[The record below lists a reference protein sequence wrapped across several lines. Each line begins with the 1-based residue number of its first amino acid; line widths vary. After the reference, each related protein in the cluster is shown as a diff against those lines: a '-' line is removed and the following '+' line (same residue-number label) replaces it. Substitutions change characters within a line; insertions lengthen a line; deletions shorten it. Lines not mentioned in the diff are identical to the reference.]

1 MDKGWFSVEG
11 VIGSFNADK
20 IKKMSRK
27 AFDID
32 FAHLTDEQRDV
43 IWDKNNELEKLS
55 RKNAK
60 PELSSDGGADTKRK

>member
-43 IWDKNNELEKLS
+43 IWDKNNELERLS

-60 PELSSDGGADTKRK
+60 PELGSDDRADSKRK

>member
-43 IWDKNNELEKLS
+43 IWEKNNELEKLS

-60 PELSSDGGADTKRK
+60 PELSSDGGANS